1 MKILYKNILS
11 VTLLSGVLMLTGC
24 YKDKSTEGLLE
35 QNKVG
40 LSDPKTATVINV
52 FQGELLNLKPTLSQS
67 MKNNM
72 DDLSF
77 KWAVYDNSPTS
88 SFVMPRFTIGEEY
101 ELKYVVS
108 GEDFTL
114 GQNYLLRLTVT
125 EKSTGLASFLNY
137 RLLIANKY
145 GTGWVVLEDKA
156 GKGDLSF
163 VFPDYTVEHGIYTD
177 RNTTVLTNPKKIEI
191 VPFSITEDISASGK
205 RMYILADGGSQEYN
219 FLTMVKKFDYSFLFF
234 SAPPVI
240 KPSVMN
246 FTSGTLNSASR
257 SAILGIAINNGK
269 AHSNLVGGFP
279 GVKKWGD
286 IALTPAGTQN
296 YELAPFASG
305 GATYPAVVYD
315 NTSKRFFYIRGYSP
329 TPVAGSLEAFPAA
342 ASSTDAFDMNDVGM
356 TMLFQDSADVV
367 KTINAVMKSA
377 DNQPYLFKYK
387 TESTTSAPIIT
398 LSKRQMN
405 APGFLNYTAAASS
418 TSTPHIYYSTANKIL
433 KYETSSNTT
442 AEVYSFPASEQV
454 TAIKYA
460 KYSSDRTGARLVV
473 ATWNGTEGKLY
484 FFTINNVG
492 DLGSASHTFT
502 GFSKIVDVAYKY

>member
-1 MKILYKNILS
+1 MKILYKNIS
-11 VTLLSGVLMLTGC
+11 MVLLSGVIMLTGC
-24 YKDKSTEGLLE
+24 YKDESTEGLLE

-40 LSDPKTATVINV
+40 LSDSKTDEVISV

-77 KWAVYDNSPTS
+77 QWSVYDNSPTS
-88 SFVMPRFTIGEEY
+88 NYTLPRFTIGNEY
-101 ELKYVVS
+101 ELKYTVS
-108 GEDFTL
+108 GESFTL

-125 EKSTGLASFLNY
+125 EKSTGISSFLNY

-177 RNTTVLTNPKKIEI
+177 RNTTVLTNPKKLEI
-191 VPFSITEDISASGK
+191 VPYSITDDISASGK

-246 FTSGTLNSASR
+246 FTSASANSASR
-257 SAILGIAINNGK
+257 SANLGIAINNGK

-286 IALTPAGTQN
+286 IALTPGGTQN
-296 YELAPFASG
+296 YNLAPFASG
-305 GATYPAVVYD
+305 GSTYPAVVYD

-329 TPVAGSLEAFPAA
+329 TPVAGSLEAFPSA
-342 ASSTDAFDMNDVGM
+342 ASSEGVFDMNNVGM
-356 TMLFQDSADVV
+356 TMIFQDSADVV
-367 KTINAVMKSA
+367 KSINAVMRSD
-377 DNQPYLFKYK
+377 DNQPYLYKYK
-387 TESTTSAPIIT
+387 TESTSSAPIIT
-398 LSKRQMN
+398 LSKTQMN
-405 APGFLNYTAAASS
+405 APGFLSYTAAAGS
-418 TSTPHIYYSTANKIL
+418 TTTPHIYY
-433 KYETSSNTT
+433 
-442 AEVYSFPASEQV
+442 
-454 TAIKYA
+454 
-460 KYSSDRTGARLVV
+460 
-473 ATWNGTEGKLY
+473 
-484 FFTINNVG
+484 
-492 DLGSASHTFT
+492 
-502 GFSKIVDVAYKY
+502 

>member
-1 MKILYKNILS
+1 MKLLYKNILS
-11 VTLLSGVLMLTGC
+11 VALLSGAIMLAGC
-24 YKDKSTEGLLE
+24 HKDESTEGLLE
-35 QNKVG
+35 LNKVD
-40 LSDPKTATVINV
+40 LSDPKTGAVISV
-52 FQGELLNLKPTLSQS
+52 FQGERLNLKPTLSQS

-77 KWAVYDNSPTS
+77 NWSVYDNSPTS
-88 SFVMPRFTIGEEY
+88 TYVTPRSTISEDY
-101 ELKYVVS
+101 ELNYVID
-108 GEDFTL
+108 GETFTL

-125 EKSTGLASFLNY
+125 EKSTGLSSFLNY

-163 VFPDYTVEHGIYTD
+163 VFPDNTVEHGIYTD
-177 RNTTVLTNPKKIEI
+177 RNTTVLTNPRKIEI
-191 VPFSITEDISASGK
+191 VPFSITDDISASGK

-240 KPSVMN
+240 KPTVMN
-246 FTSGTLNSASR
+246 FTSGDINSANR
-257 SAILGIAINNGK
+257 GAILGIAINNGK

-286 IALTPAGTQN
+286 IALTPNGTQN
-296 YELAPFASG
+296 YNLAPFASG

-329 TPVAGSLEAFPAA
+329 TPVAGSLEAFPSA
-342 ASSTDAFDMNDVGM
+342 ASSVDAFDMNNVGM

-367 KTINAVMKSA
+367 KTINAVMKSD
-377 DNQPYLFKYK
+377 DNQLYLLKYK
-387 TESTTSAPIIT
+387 TESVSSAPIIT
-398 LSKRQMN
+398 LSKTLMN
-405 APGFLNYTAAASS
+405 APGFLNYTAAAGS
-418 TSTPHIYYSTANKIL
+418 TSTPHIYYGTANRII
-433 KYETSSNTT
+433 KYETSSNTPVDAYT
-442 AEVYSFPASEQV
+442 FAAGEQV

-460 KYSSDRTGARLVV
+460 KYSSDRSGPRLVV
-473 ATWNGTEGKLY
+473 ATWNGTEGKVY
-484 FFTINNVG
+484 FFTINAVG
-492 DLGSASHTFT
+492 DIGSFTNTFG
-502 GFSKIVDVAYKY
+502 GFSKIVDLAYKY